1 MLQPPGVALVN
12 FRHHLV
18 WISIALGFMNSGS
31 ASAQDY
37 IFDAVKSNPSLL
49 KAWHKIVPKYLKSND
64 WIYNFG
70 GVSNPVD
77 IVTVHGKRF
86 YLGWVCQPHDCSG
99 NSATFLIAVD
109 GSEAQGA
116 VSSVNLGYKMKWLG
130 APDQEQRQLLQSK
143 IDG

>member
-1 MLQPPGVALVN
+1 MKLRHCLLWTVVTLSSALAGAAN
-12 FRHHLV
+12 
-18 WISIALGFMNSGS
+18 
-31 ASAQDY
+31 AQEY
-37 IFDAVKSNPSLL
+37 IFDATKSNPTLL
-49 KAWHKIVPKYLKSND
+49 KAWHKIVPKDLRAHD
-64 WIYNFG
+64 WIFNFG

-77 IVTVHGKRF
+77 IVTVHRKRF

-99 NSATFLIAVD
+99 NSTTFLIAVD

-130 APDQEQRQLLQSK
+130 APDQEQRQLLQSN

>member
-1 MLQPPGVALVN
+1 MNLKP
-12 FRHHLV
+12 HLV
-18 WISIALGFMNSGS
+18 WISIALGVTHSGS
-31 ASAQDY
+31 ASAQEY
-37 IFDAVKSNPSLL
+37 IFDAVKSNPALL
-49 KAWHKIVPKYLKSND
+49 KAWHKIVPKYLKTND
-64 WIYNFG
+64 WIYSFG

-77 IVTVHGKRF
+77 VVTVHGKRF